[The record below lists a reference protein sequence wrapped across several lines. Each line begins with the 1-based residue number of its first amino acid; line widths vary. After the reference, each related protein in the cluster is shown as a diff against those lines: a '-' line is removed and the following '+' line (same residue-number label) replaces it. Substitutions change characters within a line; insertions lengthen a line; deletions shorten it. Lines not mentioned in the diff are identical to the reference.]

1 MRGSVYP
8 KRHDLSIFSDLQSIS
23 KKRAKGAV
31 LIVSFES
38 PSVYKHDYKLI
49 TGADDEH
56 YYVKTKSKYL
66 NDNAGPCKFPEFKK
80 MVNEF

>member
-1 MRGSVYP
+1 M
-8 KRHDLSIFSDLQSIS
+8 
-23 KKRAKGAV
+23 
-31 LIVSFES
+31 VSFES

-49 TGADDEH
+49 TGADDEQ

-66 NDNAGPCKFPEFKK
+66 NNASPCKFPELKK

>member
-1 MRGSVYP
+1 MRRSVYP

-23 KKRAKGAV
+23 EKRAKGAV

-38 PSVYKHDYKLI
+38 PSVNKHDYELI
-49 TGADDEH
+49 IGADDEH
-56 YYVKTKSKYL
+56 YYVTPKSKYL
-66 NDNAGPCKFPEFKK
+66 NNAGPCKFPELK